1 MSTKHKAQIRY
12 SLSFKQEIV
21 RLYEKEGITIN
32 ELMKRYGISG
42 GETISK
48 WIRKF
53 GSPDQLRIIRV
64 ETPKDKSLLNELKK
78 QNQELKNALSHQT
91 VKNIVYESLLE
102 SIAQE
107 QGITVEQLKKNIA
120 KK

>member
-1 MSTKHKAQIRY
+1 MSTQHKPVIRY

-21 RLYEKEGITIN
+21 RIYEKEGLSILELQTRFGIT
-32 ELMKRYGISG
+32 G
-42 GETISK
+42 GQTISN

-53 GSPDQLRIIRV
+53 GSSDQLKIIRV
-64 ETPKDKSLLNELKK
+64 ETPKDKNKLQELKK

-102 SIAQE
+102 AIAEE
-107 QGITVEQLKKNIA
+107 QGITVEQLKKNTA